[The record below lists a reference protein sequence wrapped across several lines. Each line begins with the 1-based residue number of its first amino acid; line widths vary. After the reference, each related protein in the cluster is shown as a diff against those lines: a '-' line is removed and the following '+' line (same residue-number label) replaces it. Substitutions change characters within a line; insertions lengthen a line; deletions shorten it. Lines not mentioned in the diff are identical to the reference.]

1 MTDGRERSESAVR
14 DAALSLGPREPDAF
28 VLHKSRCGY
37 AVEAV
42 CGVWAVDGGWR
53 LAVVISD
60 AGVRWTA
67 TAATHDQRRAIAD
80 AWRMALVERGWA

>member
-1 MTDGRERSESAVR
+1 MTDGRERSGSAVR
-14 DAALSLGPREPDAF
+14 DAALSPGPREPDAF

-42 CGVWAVDGGWR
+42 CEVWAVDGGWR

-67 TAATHDQRRAIAD
+67 AAATHDQRRAIAD